1 MWDDSEA
8 REPEAREASK
18 TEERKWSVAEDKR
31 HAVLSIEGRVATIAL
46 NRPEKYNAIGSR
58 MVDELGEI
66 LDEVEAGGEIRAVI
80 LTGAGER
87 AFCSGVD
94 LKERSAMTADEK
106 WAHNRGLNAFVWRLA
121 KLQIPTIAAINGLA
135 LGGGFEMTLAC
146 DFRLAA
152 DNAEFALPEVG
163 LGIIPGAGGTQR
175 LPRLIGPSRAK
186 ELILTARRIKAS
198 EALAMGVVNKVVG
211 GDALLDEA
219 KSLAEEAAKN
229 SPLALAYAKAA
240 VDVAM
245 ETSVEQGFRFETAAI
260 RATLASDDYAEGLSA
275 FSEKRK
281 PDFPPLT
288 ARGIT

>member
-1 MWDDSEA
+1 MDHVEVGFD
-8 REPEAREASK
+8 
-18 TEERKWSVAEDKR
+18 
-31 HAVLSIEGRVATIAL
+31 GRVATVTL

-58 MVDELGEI
+58 MAEELGEA
-66 LDEVEAGGEIRAVI
+66 LDEVESGGARAVI

-94 LKERSAMTADEK
+94 LKERSAMDADGK
-106 WAHNRGLNAFVWRLA
+106 WAHNRELNEFANRLA
-121 KLQIPTIAAINGLA
+121 RLQIPTIAAINGLA
-135 LGGGFEMTLAC
+135 LGGGFEITLAC

-152 DNAEFALPEVG
+152 SHAELALPEVG

-175 LPRLIGPSRAK
+175 LPRLVGPSRAK
-186 ELILTARRIKAS
+186 EMILTGRRIKSA
-198 EALAMGVVNKVVG
+198 EALAMGLVNDVVEG
-211 GDALLDEA
+211 AELSDAA
-219 KSLAEEAAKN
+219 TALAEETAKN

-245 ETSVEQGFRFETAAI
+245 ETSVEQGFRFETTAI

-288 ARGIT
+288 ARRIT